1 MEGRTLN
8 NEMQKIIKESKGTD
22 ISSLIAAKEAA
33 KQRML
38 EDSSSANISAFE
50 RASAFLNKALES
62 EPEEQPETAK
72 DVPGDR
78 WLPNL
83 LECSAWLKELG
94 YKVGKSKLYNDRD
107 KGLLYVWPDKRV
119 YKSDAELYARKHLP
133 LGKSV
138 DVADPATRDLE
149 QLQREKLQGEV
160 ARLKAQIDKMEF
172 EMSKDQGKYML
183 KGDLY
188 REMASRWM
196 VMDQAMTHFFR
207 SAAPDLVA
215 CVDGDKAKVP
225 DLLDK
230 LLSMLR
236 RELNEFANTEKFHVI
251 IVDDEEDAAV
261 NA

>member
-1 MEGRTLN
+1 
-8 NEMQKIIKESKGTD
+8 
-22 ISSLIAAKEAA
+22 
-33 KQRML
+33 
-38 EDSSSANISAFE
+38 
-50 RASAFLNKALES
+50 
-62 EPEEQPETAK
+62 
-72 DVPGDR
+72 
-78 WLPNL
+78 
-83 LECSAWLKELG
+83 
-94 YKVGKSKLYNDRD
+94 
-107 KGLLYVWPDKRV
+107 
-119 YKSDAELYARKHLP
+119 
-133 LGKSV
+133 V